1 MRDTTKTSKP
11 AETPQAL
18 PRIAF
23 ASAGAMTPQA
33 RRRTQLD
40 QGIARSLDASM
51 ERIDQRLAELA
62 RAEQPKLSAAGEI
75 VRGLRPA
82 DHD

>member
-1 MRDTTKTSKP
+1 MESPMPATTETPKP
-11 AETPQAL
+11 TETPQAL
-18 PRIAF
+18 PRVAF

-33 RRRTQLD
+33 RRR
-40 QGIARSLDASM
+40 A
-51 ERIDQRLAELA
+51 AELA
-62 RAEQPKLSAAGEI
+62 RAKQPKLSAAGEI